1 MPKPEPTFAH
11 SHQHPHPR
19 ANPRP
24 HPHPRPHTTAH
35 LRSAL
40 GHAHT
45 HAYTHTDAHNNMP
58 ANRAQMHHQ
67 YPGLPLP
74 WRPLR
79 TPCVGVPCNSGDF
92 WCVLFVVF
100 CRVVFRPAGDPSF
113 ICAKGVYAPNFSMA
127 TTSHH
132 TCVSILQNPMNR
144 ATCLPAVG
152 DLQCIHNVSRYLN
165 AHSIALCRSKSLLP
179 ACSPV
184 FRGTAPDVFQEAVAQ
199 ATERSHPS
207 TTQRLPTIFTMF
219 PRCKPPP
226 PPKKNNVFHSPWIL
240 LIRKTGLRCGCT
252 AATEPAAGGIPE
264 GGNRR
269 HSYGPAPPCPSS
281 AVCWSLKFGT
291 VESGGATF
299 GFAMEL
305 ALECCA
311 VAGRRVAEGPRPRM
325 CIPEAATT
333 VICGIIVELDSSEP

>member
-1 MPKPEPTFAH
+1 VPKPEPTFAH

-207 TTQRLPTIFTMF
+207 TTQRLPTIFTMYSIPLGYF
-219 PRCKPPP
+219 LSGRLGCAADAPQLP
-226 PPKKNNVFHSPWIL
+226 NL
-240 LIRKTGLRCGCT
+240 L
-252 AATEPAAGGIPE
+252 PE
-264 GGNRR
+264 GFRR
-269 HSYGPAPPCPSS
+269 VATVVILMAQHRPVRAALCVGPSNLEPWNPAVPLSVLQWNSLSS
-281 AVCWSLKFGT
+281 AVRWQDVGLQKAQGP
-291 VESGGATF
+291 
-299 GFAMEL
+299 
-305 ALECCA
+305 ECA
-311 VAGRRVAEGPRPRM
+311 SRKPLPQSFVG
-325 CIPEAATT
+325 
-333 VICGIIVELDSSEP
+333 SS